1 MQVHP
6 LVSSQAEDCWDSKDF
21 HIKKNSPKHCVLD
34 HEDKGQRP
42 VLARFCVT

>member
-1 MQVHP
+1 MQVYP

-21 HIKKNSPKHCVLD
+21 HIKNSPKHGVLD

-42 VLARFCVT
+42 VLARFCVR